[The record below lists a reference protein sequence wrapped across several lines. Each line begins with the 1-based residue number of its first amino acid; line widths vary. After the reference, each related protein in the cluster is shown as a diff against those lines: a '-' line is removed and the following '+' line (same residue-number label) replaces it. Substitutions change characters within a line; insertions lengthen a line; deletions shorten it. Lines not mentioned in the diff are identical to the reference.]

1 MLGDPK
7 LQEVTNR
14 SYDLLCHQSWQST
27 NGHGHTGCN
36 CMSGHATGHTM
47 SPLAVQPVATGHDQS
62 SFIYKKVLN
71 QASGSV
77 SFLSSSWTCATSQSR
92 DTPSTGT
99 FSSLSLLWYLHQRSA
114 AAVTAPSCCCC
125 CKCRWSSMSSS
136 LQGGTNATMMC
147 SLPEPTHFYYTCD
160 WSCNQSW
167 QSVIGSASSH
177 GNLRLVVQPI
187 VAICNWL
194 YNQL

>member
-1 MLGDPK
+1 MATLVVWLVMQLVIQCHHWQCNQLWPVMTSCMT
-7 LQEVTNR
+7 LQLVA
-14 SYDLLCHQSWQST
+14 W
-27 NGHGHTGCN
+27 
-36 CMSGHATGHTM
+36 
-47 SPLAVQPVATGHDQS
+47 PVFIHIM
-62 SFIYKKVLN
+62 IYKKVLN

-99 FSSLSLLWYLHQRSA
+99 FSSLSLLWYLRQRSA

-136 LQGGTNATMMC
+136 LQGGTNAVMMC
-147 SLPEPTHFYYTCD
+147 SLPEPTPFYYTCD

-167 QSVIGSASSH
+167 QSVIGNARSH

-187 VAICNWL
+187 VAICDWL